1 MVIDN
6 LFNQALGKDVAVVG
20 LYCDFHTREEQSTT
34 NMLGLMLKQLAS
46 RGGIPEYTR
55 KAFDKAKKE
64 LGGRSLQLPGM
75 VDMLKEAIK
84 PLSRLFICIDA
95 LDECTPKHRRELI
108 QSLRNILR
116 VLPGTR
122 VFLTGRPH
130 IDDEIGTC
138 FSKTIRIPLS
148 PTRGDI
154 MSYLEM
160 RLDNDTDPKA
170 MNDQLRSEIMKT
182 ILQKI
187 SET

>member
-1 MVIDN
+1 
-6 LFNQALGKDVAVVG
+6 
-20 LYCDFHTREEQSTT
+20 
-34 NMLGLMLKQLAS
+34 
-46 RGGIPEYTR
+46 
-55 KAFDKAKKE
+55 
-64 LGGRSLQLPGM
+64 M
-75 VDMLKEAIK
+75 VDMLKKAIK

-108 QSLRNILR
+108 QSLREILR

-170 MNDQLRSEIMKT
+170 MDDELRSEIMKT
-182 ILQKI
+182 ILQEI